1 MKMKKILTV
10 LGTISIFALT
20 ALAQAENKEPEKK
33 VETVYKKEV
42 PQTDDDWHLLG
53 THNGSEY
60 LLKNDSLM
68 VLTFEAGQAIRMT
81 MQTNSDKGLF
91 YNNLFFWVNSCKQMQ
106 GELTYFS
113 LDQKASKTSMVVLG
127 GSDIGSKA
135 ATLMCKDY
143 EYNNKHLIT
152 LTEQEKKENED
163 WKDIAATDKLI
174 TSLKRGTEKLVMDS
188 DKPKQKNIE
197 ISGRVIDLTSKKVS
211 LQRWFTSIEDCKN
224 ETGVLH
230 IHDLSTNAYS
240 FNNYSFHSGSL
251 ASLIAEDLCKK
262 TKTAKDETK

>member
-1 MKMKKILTV
+1 MKKILTV

-20 ALAQAENKEPEKK
+20 ALAQAQNKEAENKVVLADKK
-33 VETVYKKEV
+33 
-42 PQTDDDWHLLG
+42 DDEASNDVDWHLLG
-53 THNGSEY
+53 KHNGSEY
-60 LLKNDSLM
+60 LLKKDSLM
-68 VLTFEAGQAIRMT
+68 VLTFEAGQALRIT

-135 ATLMCKDY
+135 ATIMCKDY

-174 TSLKRGTEKLVMDS
+174 TSLKRGTQKIVVDS
-188 DKPKQKNIE
+188 DNPKQKNIE

-211 LQRWFTSIEDCKN
+211 LQRWFTDIEGCKN
-224 ETGVLH
+224 ETGVMH
-230 IHDLSTNAYS
+230 IHDLSTNSYS

-262 TKTAKDETK
+262 LDTAKDETK